1 MSSVRD
7 LFEDSAVEDCVPDD
21 TFASG
26 VASSISV
33 GLSTPV
39 KRRAKVKVVAP
50 RVSRVAARFQS
61 SGGSLDRRWS
71 EESPDRYG
79 FKSPA
84 GDLALPAST
93 TWSNNSLRRGDIREV
108 RKGLPASTSWSNN
121 PIGRDD
127 VREAVAR
134 KGKRN
139 NRYVA
144 EQLVGRVTSR
154 DDREAEKRLGLGRG
168 HFASKTWQNYGRKMG
183 KGICGACMGACCSAL
198 RDFIS
203 RLVESDFIPAE
214 SQSPSVSLWL
224 V

>member
-1 MSSVRD
+1 MSKDGYVGSVRD
-7 LFEDSAVEDCVPDD
+7 LFEDSAAEDSVPDD

-26 VASSISV
+26 VASSVSV

-93 TWSNNSLRRGDIREV
+93 TWSNNSMRRGDIREAV
-108 RKGLPASTSWSNN
+108 ARKGLPASTSWSNN
-121 PIGRDD
+121 PIGRND
-127 VREAVAR
+127 VREAMAR

-144 EQLVGRVTSR
+144 EQLVGRVTSQ
-154 DDREAEKRLGLGRG
+154 DDWAAEKRLGLGRG
-168 HFASKTWQNYGRKMG
+168 HFA
-183 KGICGACMGACCSAL
+183 
-198 RDFIS
+198 
-203 RLVESDFIPAE
+203 
-214 SQSPSVSLWL
+214 
-224 V
+224 